1 MKIKKKMYFFSV
13 LQLQNAD
20 PKPENP
26 IQFIRKR
33 LSDPIDADEF
43 RCMKQSLSKLNE
55 DMGQM
60 KADVTKIANI
70 VSKLLPSHRMD
81 VNPSVNDSVPSME
94 NNVGD
99 GSHISMLDDSTLIFD
114 QTATSDHDLNS
125 TMHSVD
131 EPQLNC
137 SDTDAVNSSQDKDST
152 SDSAQAFTLEIVEV
166 DVMNKSSL
174 DLSMA
179 SQDEKMASEEMQMD
193 ESTSDEVTMTSTPE
207 TTAITEPVTDTHL
220 TDTNVNID
228 ELPIVFKE
236 DNSEE
241 PL

>member
-1 MKIKKKMYFFSV
+1 MCIFICI

-33 LSDPIDADEF
+33 LSDPIDGEEF

-60 KADVTKIANI
+60 KADVTKISNI
-70 VSKLLPSHRMD
+70 MSKLLPNQQLD
-81 VNPSVNDSVPSME
+81 VNSSVDVSVQSME
-94 NNVGD
+94 NNVGNN
-99 GSHISMLDDSTLIFD
+99 SRHISMLDDSSLIFD
-114 QTATSDHDLNS
+114 QTATDDNDLNS

-137 SDTDAVNSSQDKDST
+137 SNTDAVNLSQSKDS
-152 SDSAQAFTLEIVEV
+152 SKDSAHGFTLEFIEV
-166 DVMNKSSL
+166 DVVNKSSL
-174 DLSMA
+174 DLSMV
-179 SQDEKMASEEMQMD
+179 SQDEKANEEL
-193 ESTSDEVTMTSTPE
+193 TMTSTPE
-207 TTAITEPVTDTHL
+207 TTAITEPVTDTQL
-220 TDTNVNID
+220 ADTNVNID

-236 DNSEE
+236 ENPEE
-241 PL
+241 LL